1 MRYFLPLALTW
12 LLAACSSPGTLAYMP
27 ASAPAVSPAVRD
39 SVSAVVV
46 QDSRDEKPNRLATIR
61 GGYGNPLKVLDTP
74 APVSDVVAAVWTG
87 ALARRQMLA
96 PTGPFRFQVV
106 VKTLYGD
113 QFVGRKAEL
122 QMDLVVFDRTG
133 RAIYNDTAKDGSYNF
148 TFFDNGIFAG
158 IDDLRKDVETLL
170 SKNID
175 AMLDKRQ
182 LQDILA
188 RPRSVGAPAT

>member
-1 MRYFLPLALTW
+1 MRYFLPLALTC